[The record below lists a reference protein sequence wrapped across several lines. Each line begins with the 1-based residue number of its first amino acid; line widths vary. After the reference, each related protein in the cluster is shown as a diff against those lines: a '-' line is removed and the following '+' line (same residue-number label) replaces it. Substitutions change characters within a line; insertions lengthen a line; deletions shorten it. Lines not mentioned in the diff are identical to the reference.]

1 MAVEANVGDI
11 LQNAVDQPVAQG
23 GEAAGIF
30 RQLRNGQ
37 FDGGSQAHDA
47 GQVFRAR
54 AQAALL
60 RAAEDQVGDLHAL
73 ADVERADALGRV
85 ELVAGKAEHVHVPVV
100 HVDGHGAHGLHR
112 VGVEQHTRFMGNFA
126 DLADGLDGADFVVGG
141 HDGDEDRI
149 RADGI
154 FHVLHAHQTV
164 FIHR

>member
-1 MAVEANVGDI
+1 AGSLHAGQIQAHEQGLALHVAHGDVDVAGQALRAVAVKAYVGDI

-30 RQLRNGQ
+30 GQLRNGQ

-100 HVDGHGAHGLHR
+100 HVDGHG
-112 VGVEQHTRFMGNFA
+112 
-126 DLADGLDGADFVVGG
+126 
-141 HDGDEDRI
+141 
-149 RADGI
+149 
-154 FHVLHAHQTV
+154 
-164 FIHR
+164 